1 MSGIEVVVF
10 AEGPSDELFLKR
22 VVAPVLQQSQIYLK
36 PQTLNTSRDS
46 SGGAINFDRL
56 CHNVRNTL
64 RQTGSRYLTTFFDL
78 YALDTGMPGVSEL
91 HKFTQPAQKA
101 EHIESALHLALVAK
115 LNCRADRLI
124 PYIQP
129 YELEGLFF
137 SNTDALSQ
145 AVPGWAAAAEPQRRV
160 RQAFATPE
168 HINDGFD
175 TKPSARLAELLS
187 PRYRKTTHAP
197 LIGQHLGLNTITTEC
212 AHFAQWV
219 RRLQSLQPF

>member
-22 VVAPVLQQSQIYLK
+22 VVAPALQQSQIFLK

-46 SGGAINFDRL
+46 AGGAINFDRL

-64 RQTGSRYLTTFFDL
+64 RQSGSRYLTTFFDL
-78 YALDTGMPGVSEL
+78 YALDTTMPGVTGVQQFADPQE
-91 HKFTQPAQKA
+91 KA
-101 EHIESALHLALVAK
+101 RHIEDAIHLALVER
-115 LNCRADRLI
+115 LDFRPDRLI

-137 SNTDALSQ
+137 SNTEVLSRV
-145 AVPGWAAAAEPQRRV
+145 VPGWSAAAASLHQV
-160 RQAFATPE
+160 RQAFASPE
-168 HINDGFD
+168 HINNGFE
-175 TKPSARLAELLS
+175 TKPSARLATLLT
-187 PRYRKTTHAP
+187 PKYRKTTHAP
-197 LIGQHLGLNTITTEC
+197 VIGQHLGLSAITTEC

-219 RRLQSLQPF
+219 TRLQSLTPL

>member
-1 MSGIEVVVF
+1 MNGVEVVVF

-22 VVAPVLQQSQIYLK
+22 VVAPALQQVQVFLK
-36 PQTLNTSRDS
+36 PQTLHTSRDGT
-46 SGGAINFDRL
+46 GGAINFDRL

-78 YALDTGMPGVSEL
+78 YALDGGMPGME
-91 HKFTQPAQKA
+91 
-101 EHIESALHLALVAK
+101 ALHRFSDPRHKAGHVEVALHAALVEK
-115 LNCRADRLI
+115 LGFRGDRFI

-137 SNTDALSQ
+137 SHTDALSQ
-145 AVPGWAAAAEPQRRV
+145 AVPGWSAAAGSLREV
-160 RQAFATPE
+160 RESFATPE
-168 HINDGFD
+168 HINDGFE
-175 TKPSARLAELLS
+175 TKPSARLQKLLV

-197 LIGQHLGLNTITTEC
+197 LIGLHMGLHAITTEC

-219 RRLQSLQPF
+219 ERLKSLPPI